1 MNDFTEEESLVEYRS
16 LTPEVPVVV
25 EDTPTN

>member
-1 MNDFTEEESLVEYRS
+1 MEDFTEEKILVAYRS
-16 LTPEVPVVV
+16 LTPEVPIVV